1 MGNKEILIKLGA
13 RIKAVRK
20 AKELSQ
26 QELAA
31 LIEYEKSHMSRL
43 EKGGTNPTYLT
54 LMKVAKALDIS
65 ISELLEGL

>member
-1 MGNKEILIKLGA
+1 MENKEVLVKLGA
-13 RIKAVRK
+13 RLSQIRKIKG
-20 AKELSQ
+20 LSQ

-43 EKGGTNPTYLT
+43 ERGGTNPTYLT